1 MDINNFLN
9 GMSKDSIR
17 QLSGIVNT
25 PAGQELMKK
34 LKNVDK
40 NQLMRQISSMNEGD
54 LPRKDLLR
62 QLTSD
67 PELVKKLNNF
77 LDRK

>member
-1 MDINNFLN
+1 MDINSFLN
-9 GMSKDSIR
+9 NMNQDSIR
-17 QLSGIVNT
+17 QISGMVKT

-40 NQLMRQISSMNEGD
+40 NQLMRQLSSMSEGD
-54 LPRKDLLR
+54 LPREEIIR

-67 PELVKKLNNF
+67 PELVKKLTNF
-77 LDRK
+77 LERK